1 MIISEMVMIY
11 EDLQNILLLCQTI
24 SVERLLIK

>member
-1 MIISEMVMIY
+1 MIISEKVMIY
-11 EDLQNILLLCQTI
+11 EDLQNILSQFQTI

>member
-1 MIISEMVMIY
+1 MIINEMVMIY